1 MANLWLC
8 LSVILSFCVLSYSAE
23 MVGAPTKID
32 PDSFEAQKA
41 AHFAVN
47 AYSEKS
53 GNGYL
58 YKVVKVESAQSQ
70 IVAGTKYILDV
81 EIGKTQ
87 CKIGSTDNVAS
98 CPIGSEIFLCHFEIL
113 DQEWLN
119 AQNLLESSCK
129 PVGK

>member
-8 LSVILSFCVLSYSAE
+8 LSVILSFSVLSYSVD
-23 MVGAPTKID
+23 MPGAPINID
-32 PDSFEAQKA
+32 PDSPEVQKA
-41 AHFAVN
+41 ARFAVN

-58 YKVVKVESAQSQ
+58 YKVVKVVSAQSQ
-70 IVAGTKYILDV
+70 VVAGVQFILDV

-98 CPIGSEIFLCHFEIL
+98 CPIDSEIFVCHFEIL
-113 DQEWLN
+113 EQPWLN
-119 AQNLLESSCK
+119 VENLLKSSCK
-129 PVGK
+129 PAGK